1 MYRILVAECK
11 QEISTFNPVLTQYE
25 DCTVH
30 RGDELFAYHRG
41 IESEIGGALEVFD
54 ARDDVE
60 LVPLWS
66 ANANSS
72 GSMVQS
78 AFDRLAEEF
87 AAILTANK
95 DGADAFYFSLHG
107 AMGCTEE
114 LDPEGYL
121 LQESRKILGP
131 EIPIAI
137 SLAYA
142 AIVITESFFGHSTAR
157 QREHYGDLPPIY
169 QVYSMLGVIALGL
182 IVHGCVRRHGR
193 RRAAMDP
200 LYRGAAT
207 DLTQAQL
214 LLSSPDP
221 RGRELS
227 SPHEAGGPSA
237 HSRRAA
243 TS

>member
-78 AFDRLAEEF
+78 AFDHLAEEF

-137 SLAYA
+137 SLDLHG
-142 AIVITESFFGHSTAR
+142 ILTERMLENCDLLTIYHTYPHVDFASTGERTAR
-157 QREHYGDLPPIY
+157 ASS
-169 QVYSMLGVIALGL
+169 VA
-182 IVHGCVRRHGR
+182 
-193 RRAAMDP
+193 RAAD
-200 LYRGAAT
+200 
-207 DLTQAQL
+207 
-214 LLSSPDP
+214 
-221 RGRELS
+221 
-227 SPHEAGGPSA
+227 
-237 HSRRAA
+237 
-243 TS
+243 